1 MPPPADAVSSF
12 LPAFWEGVGIIVIG
26 SVGAWGPGAGRYPF
40 ALCVVAGFYG
50 TYFKGVFGTCAYP
63 AGEIIAGSIYGNSG
77 SGTIW
82 RCYQVTVFIQLYLE
96 IFGRRN
102 IAPGCSTFRG
112 SAPFYTA
119 WCSRIAHISIFIKY
133 KADVQDDGSAA
144 VCFSCAYIFYLV
156 ITGFN
161 RACKGKLKVAGTGTG
176 EGIFIFI
183 FQTNAD
189 LSFRWIGLAPVIS
202 FVISNFHG
210 VDVEIFCVVTG
221 RSYFYFAAAASG
233 TDVRVNGQID
243 LSHFCF
249 ACSKGAGCHAG
260 RNKKGGKK
268 NGSYFF

>member
-1 MPPPADAVSSF
+1 MIDSAGFLWSYVIELRECKARSNELVDPCTICVYIVAIWCSAAYIQGAVRSQAVIYAANIDPSGSHVAFRIEIVPFSICFLPLGCRVGTIWILPPPADAVSSF

-63 AGEIIAGSIYGNSG
+63 AGKIIAGSIYGNSG

-133 KADVQDDGSAA
+133 KADVQDDGSARRLFFLRLHILP
-144 VCFSCAYIFYLV
+144 CH
-156 ITGFN
+156 N
-161 RACKGKLKVAGTGTG
+161 
-176 EGIFIFI
+176 GI
-183 FQTNAD
+183 
-189 LSFRWIGLAPVIS
+189 
-202 FVISNFHG
+202 
-210 VDVEIFCVVTG
+210 
-221 RSYFYFAAAASG
+221 
-233 TDVRVNGQID
+233 
-243 LSHFCF
+243 
-249 ACSKGAGCHAG
+249 
-260 RNKKGGKK
+260 
-268 NGSYFF
+268 